1 MTQEDI
7 RALSATAS
15 AAINNTDSATS
26 QDDKKAEDQEKQRF
40 QAYNLKIKT
49 PTEVQSEFSAEL
61 GFDPFDINQVAQ
73 HCESEPILNEH
84 VTNLL
89 ELQQNMGSMLIERF
103 EKNMEAFKKYIPE
116 IYEQFY
122 EYKPTETLEFI
133 CTSNGI
139 PNLYFTERKEFFYKT
154 FNPVELCN
162 TQVDTV
168 LEHCPFQQINYTLD
182 LERLGQIH
190 HRYLNEI
197 VKFQSNKISAKA
209 SPLISN
215 SMPIAILVGVGLGYH
230 IGHLCERI
238 EIGNLILIEPNTD
251 LFFGSLHAFDWA
263 NLLEYINENH
273 LGIYFMVGQDKK
285 NVFEDLNAFYE
296 RHGRMLA
303 CFMWSM
309 VHYRS
314 KEIDE
319 IADRL
324 IEDYQRSYAT
334 LGFYDDHL
342 FAVSH
347 GIHHI
352 MNKVHFMKRGNLKDE
367 YTNIPICVI
376 ANGPSLSHDLP
387 FLRKV
392 QDKVFIFACGS
403 AIETLYNAG
412 IRPDFYGCTERLRVV
427 SEHLSLLPDQDFIR
441 GRILIAGDVVHPE
454 VTKLFDHT
462 AVFGKADENFFW
474 LALSRL
480 YSQFKQVATVSLM
493 NPLVG
498 NLGVSATTQMGFKNI
513 YFFGTDNGTKRE
525 DMMTHPDESL
535 YYNKIVV
542 ERRKKQEE
550 EEKNAA
556 AKELDGIE
564 NLEKEATVTIDESQK
579 DESKDTTTETKNDT
593 KSSAKDDAATKKKDE
608 KEEAK
613 RAEKIK
619 NASLSGLEYT
629 LEGNFG
635 GEVYTSYIYKLS
647 ASYMNVIIRH
657 GINDKKLNYFNCSDG
672 AKLEG
677 AIPVHSENLNWFL
690 DLPDIDRKKFIDY
703 IDNEKTMEIK
713 LTDANIRDMVS
724 PEIIYHMIDL
734 ILKILK
740 KEERPTNRIEYVLM
754 LQTTCELVHQ
764 LSNTRDKYAADFFDG
779 SLDCFFAMLLR
790 TLYLI
795 KDEEEAIKYTEE
807 QIKYIEYF
815 LDDVKRLYK
824 FLPNYC
830 AEDHQIH
837 LHGKIGYDHPD
848 SPAPDL
854 RIRDP
859 LVTQEDRDNY
869 PTRKFVKRYE

>member
-1 MTQEDI
+1 
-7 RALSATAS
+7 
-15 AAINNTDSATS
+15 
-26 QDDKKAEDQEKQRF
+26 
-40 QAYNLKIKT
+40 
-49 PTEVQSEFSAEL
+49 
-61 GFDPFDINQVAQ
+61 
-73 HCESEPILNEH
+73 
-84 VTNLL
+84 
-89 ELQQNMGSMLIERF
+89 
-103 EKNMEAFKKYIPE
+103 
-116 IYEQFY
+116 
-122 EYKPTETLEFI
+122 
-133 CTSNGI
+133 
-139 PNLYFTERKEFFYKT
+139 
-154 FNPVELCN
+154 
-162 TQVDTV
+162 
-168 LEHCPFQQINYTLD
+168 
-182 LERLGQIH
+182 
-190 HRYLNEI
+190 
-197 VKFQSNKISAKA
+197 
-209 SPLISN
+209 
-215 SMPIAILVGVGLGYH
+215 
-230 IGHLCERI
+230 
-238 EIGNLILIEPNTD
+238 
-251 LFFGSLHAFDWA
+251 
-263 NLLEYINENH
+263 
-273 LGIYFMVGQDKK
+273 MVGQDKK
-285 NVFEDLNAFYE
+285 NVFEDLNSFYD

-314 KEIDE
+314 KEVDE

-347 GIHHI
+347 GIHHL
-352 MNKVHFMKRGNLKDE
+352 MDKVHFMKRGALKDE

-427 SEHLSLLPDQDFIR
+427 SEHLSLLPDQDFVR

-480 YSQFKQVATVSLM
+480 YSQFRQVATVSLM

-498 NLGVSATTQMGFKNI
+498 NLGVSAVTQMGFKNI

-535 YYNKIVV
+535 YYNKIAV

-550 EEKNAA
+550 DDKKAT
-556 AKELDGIE
+556 AKELEG
-564 NLEKEATVTIDESQK
+564 LEAPKAEATEAKVEA
-579 DESKDTTTETKNDT
+579 KDTKDT
-593 KSSAKDDAATKKKDE
+593 AAAPESAKDAAKSEAAASEAAKDAAKSEATASADDEAAKKKAE
-608 KEEAK
+608 EEEAK
-613 RAEKIK
+613 RAERVK
-619 NASLSGLEYT
+619 NATLSGLAYV
-629 LEGNFG
+629 LDGNFG
-635 GEVYTSYIYKLS
+635 GEVHTSYVYKLS
-647 ASYMNVIIRH
+647 ASYMNVIIRY
-657 GINDKKLNYFNCSDG
+657 GISEQKLNYFNCSDG

-677 AIPVHSENLNWFL
+677 AAPVHSEDLGWFL
-690 DLPDIDRKKFIDY
+690 DLPDINRKEFLDY

-713 LTDANIRDMVS
+713 ITDANIRDMVS
-724 PEIIYHMIDL
+724 PDIIHRMVSL

-740 KEERPTNRIEYVLM
+740 KEERPTTRLEYVLM

-764 LSNTRDKYAADFFDG
+764 LNETRDKYAADFFDG

-795 KDEEEAIKYTEE
+795 KDEEEAIKVTEE
-807 QIKYIEYF
+807 QLKFIEYF
-815 LDDVKRLYK
+815 LDDVEKLYK

-830 AEDHQIH
+830 AEDHQVY

-848 SPAPDL
+848 SPAPAL
-854 RIRDP
+854 RTRDP